1 MTTEQTSQQMRA
13 DWLPRAIIS
22 GFIAAIAMLFTFMLA
37 YGLAYLAAQLPPPAS
52 QSAESMRSW
61 FTIRAWFYGLTHNSL
76 TDLAGSNLY
85 AVAGLHFGVAMAW
98 AALYGCWAEPR
109 LSGPGWLRGMIFSL
123 LPAIISILAL
133 LPLGGGGFLG
143 WGLGAGPFPIF
154 GNLILHLAYGAALGA
169 VYGPLGDVPADYS
182 PGGAADDLATTR
194 RSEVP
199 IARGI
204 VAGLVVGL
212 LVSIGVSA
220 LLHAAPG
227 TPILDVPQAAF
238 VLGATVVGGAFGGFL
253 GSFAGLAGQA

>member
-1 MTTEQTSQQMRA
+1 MTPGQTSQQMRA

-85 AVAGLHFGVAMAW
+85 AVAGLHFFIAIGW

-109 LSGPGWLRGMIFSL
+109 LTGPGWLRGMIFSL
-123 LPAIISILAL
+123 LPAIMSILAL

-154 GNLILHLAYGAALGA
+154 GNLVLHLSYGAALGSL
-169 VYGPLGDVPADYS
+169 YGPLGDVPADYS
-182 PGGAADDLATTR
+182 PGGASDDLAVTR
-194 RSEVP
+194 RGGGR

-204 VAGLVVGL
+204 IAGLIVGL
-212 LVSIGVSA
+212 L
-220 LLHAAPG
+220 
-227 TPILDVPQAAF
+227 
-238 VLGATVVGGAFGGFL
+238 
-253 GSFAGLAGQA
+253 

>member
-1 MTTEQTSQQMRA
+1 MALPSSPSRTDQVYRA
-13 DWLPRAIIS
+13 L
-22 GFIAAIAMLFTFMLA
+22 
-37 YGLAYLAAQLPPPAS
+37 
-52 QSAESMRSW
+52 
-61 FTIRAWFYGLTHNSL
+61 
-76 TDLAGSNLY
+76 
-85 AVAGLHFGVAMAW
+85 VAGFVATACAAFVLLVAYALSSWLGQTIPGALGHWFVRLTSNQATSLVQDALARALLLHIVVGLGW
-98 AALYGCWAEPR
+98 ALVYVLWAEPR
-109 LSGPGWLRGMIFSL
+109 LSGPGWLRGMTFSL

-143 WGLGAGPFPIF
+143 WALGAGPFPIF
-154 GNLILHLAYGAALGA
+154 GNLILHLAYGTALGA

-212 LVSIGVSA
+212 LISMGVA
-220 LLHAAPG
+220 VLLHAAPG